1 MVYNG
6 KNPKGWERLFA
17 NTVIVLTVITA
28 VLILLTNTA
37 SALTY
42 EDKPNVTAYIVGS
55 NHLTRGNYEILN
67 VVVYNP
73 AERKKVDYAYEEE
86 SMFFSGRENML
97 FTAYNV
103 ELKLEGNGY
112 VEVKT
117 PEQKIPALPPFKPV
131 RLQFVVKVDDDAKT
145 GEYLLK
151 LRVKFDRIDGLE
163 YLDTYPPQEVPVQ
176 KVVSGTNETLTEEY
190 RVLTEAYKIRYKE
203 VSFEIPLTVY
213 VEEKNVRLEIANV
226 TAENMM
232 GRAKGRVIVWV
243 KNVGDKTGRNAYLIL
258 ETPPGFTTSTPQNDM
273 ATPVPMQ
280 IPSAMPSTTP
290 ALATIKPTAVQ
301 PTVTASVSQPTYYI
315 GDFKPGEVA
324 KAVFYVKVNVREE
337 GNYTFKVRAVYLN
350 EYNQTE
356 YSNEVPFGVH
366 VAKAPDFKVK
376 SVQSK
381 VYVNTKGDVIVKIV
395 PTVDL
400 KDVSVYIST
409 SPPLSVLSAKYYLG
423 DVRAGEEY
431 TAVFKIQA
439 SNDAKPVTYPA
450 EIRLKYRSL
459 DEYFES
465 DPIEIGIKVNPKMRL
480 EVYGTPKI
488 QAGSEAV
495 VEWTVKNVGNFTIRE
510 ATARL
515 TIVDPFSSS
524 DDTAYIGTLKPGETA
539 VVKFK
544 LKVDR
549 DATPKLY
556 GLNLEVKYKDPEDE
570 WAVSE
575 PVKAVVE
582 VTPAKAPYGLIPLL
596 IFSAVVVG
604 FLAWRR
610 RKK

>member
-6 KNPKGWERLFA
+6 ENPRGNEKALATVFA

-55 NHLTRGNYEILN
+55 NHLTRGDYEILN

-73 AERKKVDYAYEEE
+73 AERKKVDYIDEEE
-86 SMFFSGRENML
+86 SMFFSGKENML

-131 RLQFVVKVDDDAKT
+131 HLQFVVKVNDDAKT
-145 GEYLLK
+145 GEYQLK
-151 LRVKFDRIDGLE
+151 LKVKFDRIDGLE

-176 KVVSGTNETLTEEY
+176 KVVSGTNETVTEEY
-190 RVLTEAYKIRYKE
+190 KVLTEAYKIRYKA

-213 VEEKNVRLEIANV
+213 VEGKNVRLEIVNV
-226 TAENMM
+226 SAENMI
-232 GRAKGRVIVWV
+232 GKGKGRVIVWV
-243 KNVGDKTGRNAYLIL
+243 KNVGEKTGRNAYLIL
-258 ETPPGFTTSTPQNDM
+258 ETPPGFTASALVSQQ
-273 ATPVPMQ
+273 ASPMQ
-280 IPSAMPSTTP
+280 TPSAMPMPTMATT
-290 ALATIKPTAVQ
+290 KPTAVQ
-301 PTVTASVSQPTYYI
+301 PTVTASASQPTYYI

-337 GNYTFKVRAVYLN
+337 GNYTFKVRVVYLN

-356 YSNEVPFGVH
+356 HSNEVPFGVH

-381 VYVNTKGDVIVKIV
+381 VYVNTKGNVIVKIV

-400 KDVSVYIST
+400 KDVSVYLST

-423 DVRAGEEY
+423 DVKAGEEY

-450 EIRLKYRSL
+450 EIRVKYRSL

-465 DPIEIGIKVNPKMRL
+465 DPMEIGIKVNPKMKL

-495 VEWTVKNVGNFTIRE
+495 VKWTVKNVGNFTIRE

-570 WAVSE
+570 WAISE

-582 VTPAKAPYGLIPLL
+582 VTPAKAPYGLIPVL
-596 IFSAVVVG
+596 IFLAVVVG
-604 FLAWRR
+604 LLVWRR
-610 RKK
+610 R